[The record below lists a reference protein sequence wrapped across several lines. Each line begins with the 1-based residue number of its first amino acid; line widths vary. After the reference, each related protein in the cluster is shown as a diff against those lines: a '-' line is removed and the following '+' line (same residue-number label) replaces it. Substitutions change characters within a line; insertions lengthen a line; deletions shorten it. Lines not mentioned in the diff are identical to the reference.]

1 MKKIYSAPK
10 TMIVGLKIESLLQ
23 SYSNTEA
30 AQGATSLSRGGSW
43 DDDEEEEQIQ
53 NTFTI

>member
-43 DDDEEEEQIQ
+43 DDDEEEE
-53 NTFTI
+53 

>member
-30 AQGATSLSRGGSW
+30 AIGAKSLSRGGSW

-53 NTFTI
+53 NTLTV

>member
-1 MKKIYSAPK
+1 MKKFYSAPE

-30 AQGATSLSRGGSW
+30 ARSATSLSRGGSW
-43 DDDEEEEQIQ
+43 DDDEEE
-53 NTFTI
+53 

>member
-30 AQGATSLSRGGSW
+30 AIGAKSLSRGGSW
-43 DDDEEEEQIQ
+43 DDDEEEEE
-53 NTFTI
+53 